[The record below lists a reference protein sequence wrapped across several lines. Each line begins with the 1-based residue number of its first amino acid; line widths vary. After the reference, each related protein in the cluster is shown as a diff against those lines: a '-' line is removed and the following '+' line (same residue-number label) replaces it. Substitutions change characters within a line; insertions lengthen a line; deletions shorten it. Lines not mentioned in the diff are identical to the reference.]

1 MKRKILVVLLAVTL
15 TAGAFAGCGNKAEG
29 EGRVQAAVA
38 DAESGQNE
46 NGGNPES
53 ETSKAESDTEAEPT
67 PDATATPTAEPAPSA
82 TAAPTAEPAS
92 DRGAVSDVNM
102 NNVNIETESGDQAA
116 DATQPDTAGYTF
128 DESVAGVMFAK
139 SSVNLRSLPSTD
151 GEKVGRLSGGQEV
164 TVTGQCVET
173 GWYRIQLDDES
184 IVYASDSYIVAEK
197 PQTQTAN
204 QGGSKTQTG
213 GQTSQGSAG
222 TQTAQTRT
230 AGTSAQTSTEATL
243 CNSEF
248 IALLNADRAAAGL
261 SQISV
266 TSTLDSDAL
275 ESAKAVAANYSHDSI
290 VRTHGVNRAN
300 IGEGYSSVS
309 DIYTAWKNSPGHW
322 AAMIDANLQYCSV
335 AKYGNYWVFVGY
347 ASNPVAEGIVNGT
360 TTVEQQ
366 VQEGNQE
373 HVSTDE
379 ETGVSVYGTPG
390 AVYTE
395 EEAISSG
402 EVTQEDFDDLE
413 NWF

>member
-15 TAGAFAGCGNKAEG
+15 TAGAFAGCGNKAAG

-53 ETSKAESDTEAEPT
+53 EASKAESDTAAEPT
-67 PDATATPTAEPAPSA
+67 PDTTATPTAEPAPSA
-82 TAAPTAEPAS
+82 TAAPTAEPTS
-92 DRGAVSDVNM
+92 DRGAASDVNM

-116 DATQPDTAGYTF
+116 DTTQPDTAGYTF

-151 GEKVGRLSGGQEV
+151 GNKVGRLSGGQEV
-164 TVTGQCVET
+164 KVTGQCVET

-213 GQTSQGSAG
+213 GQTTQGGAG
-222 TQTAQTRT
+222 TQTAQTGT
-230 AGTSAQTSTEATL
+230 AGTSAQTSTEASL

-290 VRTHGVNRAN
+290 VRTHGVNREN
-300 IGEGYSSVS
+300 IGSGYGSAADV
-309 DIYTAWKNSPGHW
+309 YTAWKNSPGHW
-322 AAMIDANLQYCSV
+322 SAMIDANLQYCSI
-335 AKYGNYWVFVGY
+335 ARCGNVWVFVGY
-347 ASNPVAEGIVNGT
+347 ASNPVVENLTNGT
-360 TTVEQQ
+360 TTVEQE
-366 VQEGNQE
+366 VENGNLE
-373 HVSTDE
+373 IVNTDE
-379 ETGVSVYGTPG
+379 GTGVSVYGTPG
-390 AVYTE
+390 TSTVEDAVNNGQMTQ
-395 EEAISSG
+395 EEA
-402 EVTQEDFDDLE
+402 DDLA

>member
-116 DATQPDTAGYTF
+116 DTTQPETAGYTF
-128 DESVAGVMFAK
+128 DESVAGVMYAK
-139 SSVNLRSLPSTD
+139 TSVNLRSLPSTD
-151 GEKVGRLSGGQEV
+151 GEKVGRLSSGQEV
-164 TVTGQCVET
+164 KVTGQCVET

-184 IVYASDSYIVAEK
+184 IVYASDSYIVSEK

-204 QGGSKTQTG
+204 QGGSNTQTG

-222 TQTAQTRT
+222 TQTAQTGT

-266 TSTLDSDAL
+266 TSTLDSNAL
-275 ESAKAVAANYSHDSI
+275 ESAKNISQNYSHD
-290 VRTHGVNRAN
+290 VLVTGGATNFN
-300 IGEGYSSVS
+300 IASGQASVS
-309 DIYTAWKNSPGHW
+309 GVYSAWKNSPGHW
-322 AAMIDANLQYCSV
+322 AAMIDANLQYCSI
-335 AKYGNYWVFVGY
+335 ARCGNYWVFIGF
-347 ASNPVAEGIVNGT
+347 AQTPLEAGTQT
-360 TTVEQQ
+360 TTDAVANGDLEQ
-366 VQEGNQE
+366 VN
-373 HVSTDE
+373 TDE
-379 ETGVSVYGTPG
+379 GTGVEVYGTPG
-390 AVYTE
+390 SVTVSTE
-395 EEAISSG
+395 ESDKQAADWG
-402 EVTQEDFDDLE
+402 WDF
-413 NWF
+413 

>member
-1 MKRKILVVLLAVTL
+1 MKRKILVALLAATL
-15 TAGAFAGCGNKAEG
+15 TTGAFAGCGNKSEG

-46 NGGNPES
+46 NDGNPEG
-53 ETSKAESDTEAEPT
+53 EASKAESEAVV
-67 PDATATPTAEPAPSA
+67 DSTAEPAA
-82 TAAPTAEPAS
+82 TAQPTAEPAS
-92 DRGAVSDVNM
+92 ESAAAPTAKPASDGGAVSDVNM

-151 GEKVGRLSGGQEV
+151 GNKVGRLSGGQEV
-164 TVTGQCVET
+164 KVTGQCVET

-213 GQTSQGSAG
+213 GQTTQGGAG
-222 TQTAQTRT
+222 TQTAQTET
-230 AGTSAQTSTEATL
+230 TGTSAQTSTEAEL

-248 IALLNADRAAAGL
+248 IALLNADRAAMGL

-275 ESAKAVAANYSHDSI
+275 ESAKAMTTNFSHDAI

-300 IGEGYSSVS
+300 IASGQSSVS
-309 DIYTAWKNSPGHW
+309 SVYDGWKNSPGHW
-322 AAMIDANLQYCSV
+322 AAMTDANLQYCSV
-335 AKYGNYWVFVGY
+335 ARCGNFWVFVGY
-347 ASNPVAEGIVNGT
+347 ASNPVVENLTNGT
-360 TTVEQQ
+360 TTVEQE
-366 VQEGNQE
+366 VENGNLGI
-373 HVSTDE
+373 VNTDE
-379 ETGVSVYGTPG
+379 GTGVSVYGTPG
-390 AVYTE
+390 DTHVATE
-395 EEAISSG
+395 EENKQAADWG
-402 EVTQEDFDDLE
+402 WDF
-413 NWF
+413 